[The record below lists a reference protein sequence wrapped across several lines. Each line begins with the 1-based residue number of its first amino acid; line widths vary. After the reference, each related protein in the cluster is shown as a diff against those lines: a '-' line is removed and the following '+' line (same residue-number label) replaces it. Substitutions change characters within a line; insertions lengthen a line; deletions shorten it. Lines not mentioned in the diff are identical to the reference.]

1 MIPRAKATVCVPMDE
16 IMKVVKNS
24 KRKLTGVKL
33 VRSFG
38 LVCAVAFSWS
48 MTLLQPA
55 SADEMQWRHGISLMG
70 DLKYQPS
77 FKHFDYVNPNA
88 PKGGLVRLAAN
99 GTFDNFNLAVAGVK
113 GQLGAGIGLLY
124 NSLLSS
130 SLDEVSTA
138 YGELAEGLSF
148 PDDVSS
154 VTYRLRANAKW
165 HDNTP
170 ITPDDV
176 IFSFEALKANS
187 PQYAAYY
194 AHVTKAEKTSERD
207 ITFTFDQPGNRELPQ
222 IVGQFPVL
230 PKHWWTGKDANGKPR
245 SITETTLEPPLGSGP
260 YRIKNFA
267 NGRSISFERVK
278 DYWGQDLPTAIGTN
292 NFDEMRYEYFRD
304 STVQLEGLKGDQYDF
319 RLENSSKNW
328 ATAYDFPAVKDGRIV
343 REEFAE
349 RASGRMQGFAMNLRR
364 EKFKDQRVRR
374 ALNLAF
380 DFEEM
385 NKTVFFGTYKRIG
398 SYFEGTELASTGM
411 PDGLE
416 KEILESVKDKIPA
429 SVFSTPYANPV
440 NGTPQAVRDNLKE
453 ADRLLRDAG
462 YSVKDGKRVN
472 SKGEPFVIELLADDP
487 TFERILLFWKPS
499 LEKLGLTVTVRVVDP
514 AQYENRMRDF
524 DFDITTDL
532 WGQSLSPGNE
542 QREFW
547 GTDAATQKGSRNTIG
562 IADAGIDALI
572 DRIAFA
578 KTRAELVA
586 ATHALDRVLLAHD
599 FIVPQW
605 TYGFSRTARWNR
617 FSHPD
622 KMPDYGASAF
632 PTIWWYDEAKAKET
646 AAKN

>member
-1 MIPRAKATVCVPMDE
+1 MRRLL
-16 IMKVVKNS
+16 S
-24 KRKLTGVKL
+24 
-33 VRSFG
+33 
-38 LVCAVAFSWS
+38 AFILFSLF
-48 MTLLQPA
+48 T
-55 SADEMQWRHGISLMG
+55 SAPVLAAELQWRHGLSLMG
-70 DLKYQPS
+70 EPKYKAD
-77 FKHFDYVNPNA
+77 FKHFDYVNPQA
-88 PKGGLVRLAAN
+88 PKGGVLRMAAT
-99 GTFDNFNLAVAGVK
+99 GAFDNFNLAVAGVK

-124 NSLLSS
+124 NTLLTS

-138 YGELAEGLSF
+138 YGDLAEAVAY
-148 PDDVSS
+148 PDDISF

-165 HDNTP
+165 HDGTA

-176 IFSFEALKANS
+176 IFSFDALKANS

-194 AHVTKAEKTSERD
+194 ANVTKAEKTGEHEV
-207 ITFTFDQPGNRELPQ
+207 TFRFDQPGNRELPQ

-230 PKHWWTGKDANGKPR
+230 PKQWWSGKDATGKPR
-245 SITETTLEPPLGSGP
+245 SITETTLEQPLGSGA
-260 YRIKNFA
+260 YRIKSFA
-267 NGRSISFERVK
+267 PGRSIIYERVK
-278 DYWGQDLPTAIGTN
+278 DYWGKELPTAIGTN

-319 RLENSSKNW
+319 RLENSAKNW
-328 ATAYDFPAVKDGRIV
+328 ATAYDFPAAKDGRVV

-349 RASGRMQGFAMNLRR
+349 RSSGRMQGFAMNLRR

-385 NKTVFFGTYKRIG
+385 NKTVFFGAYKRIG
-398 SYFEGTELASTGM
+398 SYYEGTELSSSAL
-411 PDGLE
+411 PQGLE
-416 KEILESVKDKIPA
+416 KDILESVKDKIPV
-429 SVFSTPYANPV
+429 SVFTTAYTNAV
-440 NGTPQAVRDNLKE
+440 NGSPQAVRDNLKE
-453 ADRLLRDAG
+453 ADRLLKDAG
-462 YSVKDGKRVN
+462 YPIKDGKRVDA
-472 SKGEPFVIELLADDP
+472 KGEPFVIELLADDP
-487 TFERILLFWKPS
+487 SFERILLFWKPS

-524 DFDITTDL
+524 DFDITTDV

-547 GTDAATQKGSRNTIG
+547 GTAASTQKGSRNTMG
-562 IADAGIDALI
+562 IADKGIDALI

-578 KTRAELVA
+578 KSREELVA
-586 ATHALDRVLLAHD
+586 ATRALDRVLLAYD

-622 KMPDYGASAF
+622 KMPEYGASAF
-632 PTIWWYDEAKAKET
+632 PTIWWYDDMKAKDT

>member
-1 MIPRAKATVCVPMDE
+1 MCDGFFK
-16 IMKVVKNS
+16 
-24 KRKLTGVKL
+24 GVIHVMRRFL
-33 VRSFG
+33 S
-38 LVCAVAFSWS
+38 AFILFSLF
-48 MTLLQPA
+48 T
-55 SADEMQWRHGISLMG
+55 SAPILAAELQWRHGLSLMG
-70 DLKYQPS
+70 ETKYKAD
-77 FKHFDYVNPNA
+77 FKYFDYVNPQA
-88 PKGGLVRLAAN
+88 PKGGVVRMAAT
-99 GTFDNFNLAVAGVK
+99 GAFDNFNLAVAGVK

-124 NSLLSS
+124 NTLLTS

-138 YGELAEGLSF
+138 YGDLAEAVAY
-148 PDDVSS
+148 PDDISF
-154 VTYRLRANAKW
+154 VTYRLRATAKW
-165 HDNTP
+165 HDGIA

-176 IFSFEALKANS
+176 IFSFDALKANS

-194 AHVTKAEKTSERD
+194 ANVTKAEKTGEHEV
-207 ITFTFDQPGNRELPQ
+207 TFRFDQPGNRELPQ
-222 IVGQFPVL
+222 IVGQFPIL
-230 PKHWWTGKDANGKPR
+230 PKQWWSGKDANGKQR
-245 SITETTLEPPLGSGP
+245 SITETTLEQPLGSGP
-260 YRIKNFA
+260 YRIKSFA
-267 NGRSISFERVK
+267 PGRSITYERVK
-278 DYWGQDLPTAIGTN
+278 DYWGKDLPTAIGAN

-319 RLENSSKNW
+319 RLENSAKNW
-328 ATAYDFPAVKDGRIV
+328 ATAYDFPAVKDGRVV

-385 NKTVFFGTYKRIG
+385 NKTVFFGAYKRIG
-398 SYFEGTELASTGM
+398 SYFEGTELASSAL
-411 PDGLE
+411 PQGLE
-416 KEILESVKDKIPA
+416 KNILENVKDKIPA
-429 SVFSTPYANPV
+429 SIFTAAYTNPV
-440 NGTPQAVRDNLKE
+440 NGSPQAVRDNLKE

-462 YSVKDGKRVN
+462 FPIKDGKRVN
-472 SKGEPFVIELLADDP
+472 AKGEPFVIELLADDP
-487 TFERILLFWKPS
+487 SFERILLFWKPS

-524 DFDITTDL
+524 DFDITTDV

-547 GTDAATQKGSRNTIG
+547 GSETATQKGSRNTMG
-562 IADAGIDALI
+562 IADKGIDALI

-578 KTRAELVA
+578 KSREELIA
-586 ATHALDRVLLAHD
+586 ATRALDRVLLAYD

-632 PTIWWYDEAKAKET
+632 PIIWWYDDMKAKET

>member
-1 MIPRAKATVCVPMDE
+1 MMRRFL
-16 IMKVVKNS
+16 S
-24 KRKLTGVKL
+24 
-33 VRSFG
+33 
-38 LVCAVAFSWS
+38 AFILFSLF
-48 MTLLQPA
+48 T
-55 SADEMQWRHGISLMG
+55 SAPILAAELQWRHGLSLMG
-70 DLKYQPS
+70 ETKYKAD
-77 FKHFDYVNPNA
+77 FKYFDYVNPQA
-88 PKGGLVRLAAN
+88 PKGGVVRMAAT
-99 GTFDNFNLAVAGVK
+99 GAFDNFNLAVAGVK

-124 NSLLSS
+124 NTLLTS

-138 YGELAEGLSF
+138 YGDLAEAVAY
-148 PDDVSS
+148 PDDISF
-154 VTYRLRANAKW
+154 VTYRLRATAKW
-165 HDNTP
+165 HDGIA

-176 IFSFEALKANS
+176 IFSFDALKANS

-194 AHVTKAEKTSERD
+194 ANVTKAEKTGEHEV
-207 ITFTFDQPGNRELPQ
+207 TFRFDQPGNRELPQ
-222 IVGQFPVL
+222 IVGQFPIL
-230 PKHWWTGKDANGKPR
+230 PKQWWSGKDANGKQR
-245 SITETTLEPPLGSGP
+245 SITETTLEQPLGSGP
-260 YRIKNFA
+260 YRIKSFA
-267 NGRSISFERVK
+267 PGRSITYERVK
-278 DYWGQDLPTAIGTN
+278 DYWGKDLPTAIGAN

-319 RLENSSKNW
+319 RLENSAKNW
-328 ATAYDFPAVKDGRIV
+328 ATAYDFPAVKDGRVV

-385 NKTVFFGTYKRIG
+385 NKTVFFGAYKRIG
-398 SYFEGTELASTGM
+398 SYFEGTELASSAL
-411 PDGLE
+411 PQGLE
-416 KEILESVKDKIPA
+416 KNILENVKDKIPA
-429 SVFSTPYANPV
+429 SIFTAAYTNPV
-440 NGTPQAVRDNLKE
+440 NGSPQAVRDNLKE

-462 YSVKDGKRVN
+462 FPIKDGKRVN
-472 SKGEPFVIELLADDP
+472 AKGEPFVIELLADDP
-487 TFERILLFWKPS
+487 SFERILLFWKPS

-524 DFDITTDL
+524 DFDITTDV

-547 GTDAATQKGSRNTIG
+547 GSETATQKGSRNTMG
-562 IADAGIDALI
+562 IADKGIDALI

-578 KTRAELVA
+578 KSREELIA
-586 ATHALDRVLLAHD
+586 ATRALDRVLLAYD

-632 PTIWWYDEAKAKET
+632 PIIWWYDDMKAKET

>member
-1 MIPRAKATVCVPMDE
+1 MMRRFLSAFILFSLFTSAPVLATE
-16 IMKVVKNS
+16 
-24 KRKLTGVKL
+24 L
-33 VRSFG
+33 
-38 LVCAVAFSWS
+38 
-48 MTLLQPA
+48 
-55 SADEMQWRHGISLMG
+55 QWRHGLSLMG
-70 DLKYQPS
+70 EPKYKAD
-77 FKHFDYVNPNA
+77 FKHYDYVNPQA
-88 PKGGLVRLAAN
+88 PKGGVVRMAAT
-99 GTFDNFNLAVAGVK
+99 GAFDNFNLAVAGVK

-124 NSLLSS
+124 NTLLTS

-138 YGELAEGLSF
+138 YGDLAEAVAY
-148 PDDVSS
+148 PDDISF

-165 HDNTP
+165 HDGTP

-176 IFSFEALKANS
+176 IFSFDALKANS

-194 AHVTKAEKTSERD
+194 ANVTKAEKTGEHEV
-207 ITFTFDQPGNRELPQ
+207 TFRFDQPGNRELPQ
-222 IVGQFPVL
+222 IVGQFPIL
-230 PKHWWTGKDANGKPR
+230 PKQWWSGKDASGKQR
-245 SITETTLEPPLGSGP
+245 SITETTLEQPLGSGP
-260 YRIKNFA
+260 YRIKSFA
-267 NGRSISFERVK
+267 PGRSITYERVK
-278 DYWGQDLPTAIGTN
+278 DYWGKDLPTAIGTN

-319 RLENSSKNW
+319 RLENSAKNW
-328 ATAYDFPAVKDGRIV
+328 ATAYDFPAVKDGRVV

-385 NKTVFFGTYKRIG
+385 NKTVFFGAYKRIG
-398 SYFEGTELASTGM
+398 SYFEGTELASSAL
-411 PDGLE
+411 PQGLE
-416 KEILESVKDKIPA
+416 KDILESVKDKFPS
-429 SVFSTPYANPV
+429 SVFTKAYTNPV
-440 NGTPQAVRDNLKE
+440 NGSPQAVRDNLKE
-453 ADRLLRDAG
+453 ADRLLKDAG
-462 YSVKDGKRVN
+462 YPIKDGKRVDA
-472 SKGEPFVIELLADDP
+472 KGEPFVIELLADDP
-487 TFERILLFWKPS
+487 SFERILLFWKPS

-547 GTDAATQKGSRNTIG
+547 GTNASTQKGSRNTMG
-562 IADAGIDALI
+562 IADKGIDALI

-578 KTRAELVA
+578 KSRDELVA
-586 ATHALDRVLLAHD
+586 ATRALDRVLLAYD

-622 KMPDYGASAF
+622 KMPEYGASAF
-632 PTIWWYDEAKAKET
+632 PTIWWYDDMKAKAT

>member
-1 MIPRAKATVCVPMDE
+1 
-16 IMKVVKNS
+16 
-24 KRKLTGVKL
+24 
-33 VRSFG
+33 
-38 LVCAVAFSWS
+38 
-48 MTLLQPA
+48 
-55 SADEMQWRHGISLMG
+55 MG
-70 DLKYQPS
+70 EPKYKPD
-77 FKHFDYVNPNA
+77 FKHFDYVNPSA
-88 PKGGLVRLAAN
+88 PKAGVVRMAAT
-99 GTFDNFNLAVAGVK
+99 GAFDNFNLAVAGVK

-124 NSLLSS
+124 NTLLTR

-138 YGELAEGLSF
+138 YGELAEAVAY
-148 PDDVSS
+148 PDDVTY
-154 VTYRLRANAKW
+154 VVYRLRANAKW
-165 HDNTP
+165 HDGTP

-176 IFSFEALKANS
+176 IFSFDALKANS

-194 AHVTKAEKTSERD
+194 AHVTKAEKTAERE
-207 ITFTFDQPGNRELPQ
+207 ITFRFDQPGNRELPQ
-222 IVGQFPVL
+222 IIGEFPIL
-230 PKHWWTGKDANGKPR
+230 PKHWWSAKDASGKQR
-245 SITETTLEPPLGSGP
+245 SITETTLEAPLGSGP
-260 YRIKNFA
+260 YRIKA
-267 NGRSISFERVK
+267 VSPGRSITYERVK
-278 DYWGQDLPTAIGTN
+278 DYWGADLPTSVGTN

-319 RLENSSKNW
+319 RLENSAKNW
-328 ATAYDFPAVKDGRIV
+328 ATAYEFPAVKDGRVV

-349 RASGRMQGFAMNLRR
+349 RATGRMQGFAINLRR
-364 EKFKDQRVRR
+364 DKFKDQRVRR

-385 NKTVFFGTYKRIG
+385 NKTVFFGAYKRIG
-398 SYFEGTELASTGM
+398 SYFEGTELASSDL
-411 PDGLE
+411 PQGLE

-429 SVFSTPYANPV
+429 SVFTTAYKNPI

-453 ADRLLRDAG
+453 ADRLLREAG

-472 SKGEPFVIELLADDP
+472 AKGEPFVIELLADDL

-524 DFDITTDL
+524 DYDITTDL

-547 GTDAATQKGSRNTIG
+547 GTEAAAQKGSRNTMG
-562 IADAGIDALI
+562 IADKAIDALI

-578 KTRAELVA
+578 KSREELVA
-586 ATHALDRVLLAHD
+586 ATRALDRVLLSYE

-605 TYGFSRTARWNR
+605 TNGFSRTARWNR
-617 FSHPD
+617 FSHPE
-622 KMPDYGASAF
+622 KMPEYGASAF
-632 PTIWWYDEAKAKET
+632 PTIWWYDDAKAKET